1 MQFWR
6 TLGGA
11 IGQFCIE
18 DLIDII
24 LIKKIIY
31 GSGVHTPLRKVI
43 MHLIFPERL
52 FSLQYKCLEFYLG
65 RLFGEFY
72 STTQRFGGCRV
83 NGTSSQHI
91 IDSIR

>member
-31 GSGVHTPLRKVI
+31 CPRVNTTLREVI
-43 MHLIFPERL
+43 VNLILQERL
-52 FSLQYKCLEFYLG
+52 FSLQYKCLEFHLG
-65 RLFGEFY
+65 AIWR
-72 STTQRFGGCRV
+72 
-83 NGTSSQHI
+83 I
-91 IDSIR
+91 